1 LKNNLIQ
8 NFKKNTVKKNSK
20 IKLLLLIA
28 ISIINQSFAQT
39 EMDGLMM
46 TKKLFCAGA
55 LYGHNSWKNYWEGT
69 FKRENLN
76 LGNVTTNTFLIDGN
90 YGIKDNLNILFNAQ
104 YIKTKASAG
113 QLAGQKGLQDV
124 ALFLKWVPFETE
136 IKGGTF
142 GIIGIAGGSIP
153 MSNYTPDIQPLS
165 IGVHCKTATARVMID
180 YQKNTWFGTASASY
194 TYRGNVKLDR
204 NSYYTT
210 QENYSNTVQMPNAS
224 NFNLRAG
231 YRDDN
236 WVVEGVANQWN
247 CLTGFDITKNN
258 MPFISNKMDATTL
271 GLHIKYTTKFIDGLE
286 IIADGFTTVA
296 GRNMGQTKG
305 FTAGLFY
312 IMNFAKK
319 NKEKKEVKT
328 QN

>member
-1 LKNNLIQ
+1 M
-8 NFKKNTVKKNSK
+8 KKY
-20 IKLLLLIA
+20 IKPHLLIILIVLFA
-28 ISIINQSFAQT
+28 NTTKAQT
-39 EMDGLMM
+39 ETDGLMM
-46 TKKLFCAGA
+46 SKKLFCAGA
-55 LYGHNSWKNYWEGT
+55 LYGHSSWKNYWEGT

-76 LGNVTTNTFLIDGN
+76 IGNVTANTFLIDGN
-90 YGIKDNLNILFNAQ
+90 YGIKDNLNVLFNAQ
-104 YIKTKASAG
+104 YISTKASAG

-124 ALFLKWVPFETE
+124 AMFLKWVPFEKE

-142 GIIGIAGGSIP
+142 GIIGIAGGSLP
-153 MSNYTPDIQPLS
+153 MSNYTPDLLPLS
-165 IGVHCKTATARVMID
+165 IGLRCKTATARLMVD

-210 QENYSNTVQMPNAS
+210 QVNYSNTVQMPNAT
-224 NFNLRAG
+224 NFNVRAG
-231 YRDDN
+231 YRDDS
-236 WVVEGVANQWN
+236 WVIEGVANQWN
-247 CLTGFDITKNN
+247 CLSGFDITKNN

-319 NKEKKEVKT
+319 TKEKEEVKM